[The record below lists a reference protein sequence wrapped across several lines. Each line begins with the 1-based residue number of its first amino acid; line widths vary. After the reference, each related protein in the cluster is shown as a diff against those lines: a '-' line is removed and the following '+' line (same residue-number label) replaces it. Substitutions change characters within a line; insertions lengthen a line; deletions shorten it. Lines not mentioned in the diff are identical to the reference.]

1 MYSSAF
7 CRVYNE
13 FGWNVYPEVFAGQL
27 LRLLEREGIRAET
40 ALDLGCGTGV
50 LCQALAAHGI
60 DARGVDLSE
69 GMIDLARSRAPSLR
83 FEAGDMVTWRTQER
97 FDLITCTGDALNHIF
112 DPDDVRRIFE
122 NVYAMLSPGGLFV
135 FDLLGE
141 GEIPDDEPFP
151 LDYSESVRAVFRTVR
166 EPGNAVRLSISVY
179 ENGALSF
186 EETILEKLHPIEKI
200 ISLLRETGF
209 SVFHCGHRLSDEE
222 GADAAAWFVTAGKG
236 REHA

>member
-27 LRLLEREGIRAET
+27 LRMLEREGIRAET

-50 LCQALAAHGI
+50 LCQALASHGI

-69 GMIDLARSRAPSLR
+69 GMISLARSRAPSLR
-83 FEAGDMVTWRTQER
+83 FETGDMVTWRTQER
-97 FDLITCTGDALNHIF
+97 FDLVTCTGDALNHVF
-112 DPDDVRRIFE
+112 EPDDVRRIFE
-122 NVYAMLSPGGLFV
+122 NVYAMLSSGGLFV

-166 EPGNAVRLSISVY
+166 EQGNAVRLSISVY

-186 EETILEKLHPIEKI
+186 EETILEKLHPIEEVLG
-200 ISLLRETGF
+200 LLRETGF
-209 SVFHCGHRLSDEE
+209 AVLRCGHRLSDEE
-222 GADAAAWFVTAGKG
+222 GADAAAWFVTAEKG